1 MQGAARLPAPK
12 PVRTSR
18 VRDTVRFFRAFV
30 KQPAVVGAF
39 LPSSRALADAMLD
52 RANLDQARTV
62 VELGPGTGAVTGP
75 ILDRVRS
82 STLFLAL
89 ELHQGHVR
97 ELRRRFPRLRVYRDS
112 AEHLRRYLARYRRR
126 TADTVVSGLPWA
138 NMSAQ
143 QQEQILKSVIEC
155 LRANGTFV
163 TFGYTH
169 VQWLPGARRFR
180 DLLRRNF
187 RVVEQSS
194 TVWRNL
200 PPALVY
206 SCRQRVT

>member
-1 MQGAARLPAPK
+1 
-12 PVRTSR
+12 
-18 VRDTVRFFRAFV
+18 
-30 KQPAVVGAF
+30 
-39 LPSSRALADAMLD
+39 
-52 RANLDQARTV
+52 
-62 VELGPGTGAVTGP
+62 
-75 ILDRVRS
+75 
-82 STLFLAL
+82 
-89 ELHQGHVR
+89 
-97 ELRRRFPRLRVYRDS
+97 
-112 AEHLRRYLARYRRR
+112 
-126 TADTVVSGLPWA
+126 
-138 NMSAQ
+138 MSAQ